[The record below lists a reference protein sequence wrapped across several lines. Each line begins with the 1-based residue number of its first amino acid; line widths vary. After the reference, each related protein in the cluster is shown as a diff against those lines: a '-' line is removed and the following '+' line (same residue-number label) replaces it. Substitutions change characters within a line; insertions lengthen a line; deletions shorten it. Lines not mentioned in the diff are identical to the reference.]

1 MTFEAIM
8 SDLKAGKYKPV
19 YFLMG
24 EEPFFIDLITD
35 HLAEH
40 VLTAEER
47 SFNQLVLYGR
57 DTDMKTIVSSARR
70 YPMMASRQVIIVR
83 EAQQLKNLEGLESY
97 MGALM
102 PSTVLV
108 FAYKYKKLDKR
119 TKLAK
124 LLAEKSVLLESDKLR
139 EDKVPAWI
147 MNYLKERDY
156 RADQKTASLLVDF
169 LGNDLGKIG
178 NELDKLMLVMPPGS
192 KEITAELIE
201 KNIGISK
208 DYNTFELT
216 RALATG
222 DLVKSGRIV
231 RYFAAN
237 PKNNPFILTIASL
250 FYYFTKVLLYHGL
263 ADKSRENVAR
273 ELGINPFFAG
283 EYVQA
288 ANQFPLAKTRMIIS
302 WLREYDL
309 KSKGGSMASEG
320 DLLRELIFKIT
331 H

>member
-1 MTFEAIM
+1 MTFEGIM
-8 SDLKAGKYKPV
+8 SDLKAAKYKPI

-35 HLAEH
+35 YLAEH
-40 VLTAEER
+40 VLNVEEK

-57 DTDMKTIVSSARR
+57 DTDMGTIVSSARR

-83 EAQQLKNLEGLESY
+83 EAQQLKNLDGLESY
-97 MGALM
+97 LSAPM
-102 PSTVLV
+102 PSTVIV
-108 FAYKYKKLDKR
+108 FAYKYKKVDKR

-124 LLAEKSVLLESDKLR
+124 LLAEKSVVLESDKLW

-147 MNYLKERDY
+147 MGYLKERDY
-156 RADQKTASLLVDF
+156 RIDQKAATLLVDF

-178 NELDKLMLVMPPGS
+178 NELDKLMIVVPLGS
-192 KEITAELIE
+192 KEITADLIE

-208 DYNTFELT
+208 DYNNFELT

-222 DLVKSGRIV
+222 DLVKSNRIV
-231 RYFAAN
+231 RYFSNN
-237 PKNNPFILTIASL
+237 PKNNPFILTISAL

-263 ADKSRENVAR
+263 ADKSKENVSR
-273 ELGINPFFAG
+273 ELGLKPFFVG
-283 EYVQA
+283 EYLQA
-288 ANQFPLAKTRMIIS
+288 ANHFPLTKTRLIIS

-320 DLLRELIFKIT
+320 DLLRELIFKIM

>member
-1 MTFEAIM
+1 MTFESIM
-8 SDLKAGKYKPV
+8 SDLKAAKYKPV

-24 EEPFFIDLITD
+24 EEPYFIDLVTD
-35 HLAEH
+35 YLAEH
-40 VLTAEER
+40 ALTPEER

-57 DTDMKTIVSSARR
+57 DTDMKMIVSSARR

-83 EAQQLKNLEGLESY
+83 EAQQLKSLEGLESY
-97 MGALM
+97 MSALM

-124 LLAEKSVLLESDKLR
+124 LLSENSVLMDSEKVR

-147 MNYLKERDY
+147 MSYLKERDC
-156 RADQKTASLLVDF
+156 RTDLKTATLLVDF

-192 KEITAELIE
+192 REITADLIE

-231 RYFAAN
+231 RYFATN
-237 PKNNPFILTIASL
+237 PKNNPFILTLASL
-250 FYYFTKVLLYHGL
+250 FYYFTKVLLCHGL
-263 ADKSRENVAR
+263 TDKSRENIAR

-283 EYVQA
+283 EYMQA
-288 ANQFPLAKTRMIIS
+288 ANRFPIDKTRMIIS

>member
-1 MTFEAIM
+1 MTFEGIM
-8 SDLKAGKYKPV
+8 SDLKAAKYKPV

-24 EEPFFIDLITD
+24 EEPFFIDLVTD
-35 HLAEH
+35 YLAEH

-57 DTDMKTIVSSARR
+57 DTDMKMIVSSARR

-83 EAQQLKNLEGLESY
+83 EAQQLKNMEGLESY
-97 MGALM
+97 LSAIMQ
-102 PSTVLV
+102 STVLV

-119 TKLAK
+119 TRLTK
-124 LLAEKSVLLESDKLR
+124 LLAEQSVLMESDKLR

-147 MNYLKERDY
+147 MGYLKERDY
-156 RADQKTASLLVDF
+156 RADQKTATLLVDF

-178 NELDKLMLVMPPGS
+178 NELDKLMLVLPSGS
-192 KEITAELIE
+192 KEITADLIE

-231 RYFAAN
+231 RYFATN

-250 FYYFTKVLLYHGL
+250 FYYFAKVLLYHGL
-263 ADKSRENVAR
+263 ADKSKENVVR
-273 ELGINPFFAG
+273 ELGINPYFAG
-283 EYVQA
+283 EYLQA
-288 ANQFPLAKTRMIIS
+288 ANQFSLAKTRMIIS

-309 KSKGGSMASEG
+309 KAKGGSMASEG

>member
-1 MTFEAIM
+1 MTFEAVM
-8 SDLKAGKYKPV
+8 SDLRAAKYKPV

-24 EEPFFIDLITD
+24 EEPYFIDLVTDYIT
-35 HLAEH
+35 EH
-40 VLTAEER
+40 ALSAEEK

-57 DTDMKTIVSSARR
+57 DTDIKLIVSSAKR

-83 EAQQLKNLEGLESY
+83 EAQQLRSLEGLEFY
-97 MGALM
+97 MSAPM

-124 LLAEKSVLLESDKLR
+124 LLAEKSVMLESDKLR

-147 MNYLKERDY
+147 LGYLKERGY
-156 RADQKTASLLVDF
+156 SSDQKTATLLVDF

-178 NELDKLMLVMPPGS
+178 NELDKLILVVPSGS
-192 KEITAELIE
+192 KVITADLIE

-208 DYNTFELT
+208 DYNSFELN

-231 RYFAAN
+231 RYFTNN

-250 FYYFTKVLLYHGL
+250 FYYFTKILLYHGL
-263 ADKSRENVAR
+263 ADKSKENVAR
-273 ELGINPFFAG
+273 ELGINPYFVG

-288 ANQFPLAKTRMIIS
+288 AGQFPLAKTRKIIS

-309 KSKGGSMASEG
+309 KSKGGSMASDG

>member
-1 MTFEAIM
+1 MTFEGIM
-8 SDLKAGKYKPV
+8 SDLKAAKYAPV

-24 EEPFFIDLITD
+24 EEPFFIDHITD
-35 HLAEH
+35 YITEH

-57 DTDMKTIVSSARR
+57 DTDMKSIVSSARR

-83 EAQQLKNLEGLESY
+83 EAQQLKNLDGLESY
-97 MGALM
+97 LAAIM

-119 TKLAK
+119 TKLVK
-124 LLAEKSVLLESDKLR
+124 LLDEKSILLVSDKLR

-147 MNYLKERDY
+147 ISYLKERDY
-156 RADQKTASLLVDF
+156 RTDQKTATLLVDF

-178 NELDKLMLVMPPGS
+178 NELDKLMLVVPSGS
-192 KEITAELIE
+192 KDITPDLVE

-222 DLVKSGRIV
+222 DLVRSGRIV
-231 RYFAAN
+231 RYFAVN
-237 PKNNPFILTIASL
+237 PKNNPFVLTLSSL

-263 ADKSRENVAR
+263 ADKSRDNVAR
-273 ELGINPFFAG
+273 ELGISPYFAG
-283 EYVQA
+283 EYIQA
-288 ANQFPLAKTRMIIS
+288 ASQFPLGKTRRIIS

-309 KSKGGSMASEG
+309 KAKGGSLASEG

>member
-1 MTFEAIM
+1 MTFEAVM
-8 SDLKAGKYKPV
+8 SDLKAAKYKPV

-24 EEPFFIDLITD
+24 EEPYFIDLVTDYIT
-35 HLAEH
+35 EH
-40 VLTAEER
+40 VLSAEEK

-57 DTDMKTIVSSARR
+57 DTDIKLIVSSAKR

-83 EAQQLKNLEGLESY
+83 EAQQLRSLEGLEFY
-97 MGALM
+97 MSAPM

-124 LLAEKSVLLESDKLR
+124 LLGEKSVMLESDKLR

-147 MNYLKERDY
+147 MGYLKERGY
-156 RADQKTASLLVDF
+156 SSDQKTATLLVDF

-178 NELDKLMLVMPPGS
+178 NELDKLILVVPSGS
-192 KEITAELIE
+192 KVITADLIE

-208 DYNTFELT
+208 DYNSFELN

-231 RYFAAN
+231 RYFTNN

-250 FYYFTKVLLYHGL
+250 FYYFTKILL
-263 ADKSRENVAR
+263 V
-273 ELGINPFFAG
+273 
-283 EYVQA
+283 
-288 ANQFPLAKTRMIIS
+288 S
-302 WLREYDL
+302 WI
-309 KSKGGSMASEG
+309 GG
-320 DLLRELIFKIT
+320 
-331 H
+331 

>member
-1 MTFEAIM
+1 MTFEEILT
-8 SDLKAGKYKPV
+8 DLKAGKYKPI
-19 YFLMG
+19 YFLTG
-24 EEPFFIDLITD
+24 EEPYFIDLVTD
-35 HLAEH
+35 YLTDH
-40 VLTAEER
+40 VLTAEEK

-57 DTDMKTIVSSARR
+57 DTDMKMIVSSARR

-97 MGALM
+97 LNAPM

-108 FAYKYKKLDKR
+108 IAYKYKKLDKR

-124 LLAEKSVLLESDKLR
+124 LIGEKGVVLESAKLF
-139 EDKVPAWI
+139 ENKVPAWI
-147 MNYLKERDY
+147 HGYFKERGY
-156 RADQKTASLLVDF
+156 SVDQKSATLLVDF
-169 LGNDLGKIG
+169 LGNDLGKIC
-178 NELDKLMLVMPPGS
+178 NELDKLILIVPSGS
-192 KEITAELIE
+192 KQITADLIE

-208 DYNTFELT
+208 DYNSFELS

-231 RYFAAN
+231 NYFISN
-237 PKNNPFILTIASL
+237 PKNNPFILIVASL
-250 FYYFTKVLLYHGL
+250 FSYFTKVLLYHGL
-263 ADKSRENVAR
+263 ADKSADNVAR
-273 ELGINPFFAG
+273 EFGIKPYFVA

-288 ANQFPLAKTRMIIS
+288 ANRFPFTKTKMIIS

-309 KSKGGSMASEG
+309 KSKGRSMASDG

>member
-1 MTFEAIM
+1 MNFEGIM
-8 SDLKAGKYKPV
+8 ADLKAAKYKPV

-24 EEPFFIDLITD
+24 EEPFFIDQIAD
-35 HLAEH
+35 YIAEH
-40 VLTAEER
+40 VLAVEER

-57 DTDMKTIVSSARR
+57 DTDMKTVVSSARR

-83 EAQQLKNLEGLESY
+83 EAQQLKNLEGLETY
-97 MGALM
+97 LTAPM

-108 FAYKYKKLDKR
+108 LAYKYKKLDKR

-124 LLAEKSVLLESDKLR
+124 LLTEKSVVLESDRLR

-156 RADQKTASLLVDF
+156 RADQKTATLLVDF

-178 NELDKLMLVMPPGS
+178 NELDKLLIVVPSGS
-192 KEITAELIE
+192 REITADLIE

-222 DLVKSGRIV
+222 DLVKSNKIV
-231 RYFAAN
+231 RYFCNN

-263 ADKSRENVAR
+263 VDKSKENVAR
-273 ELGINPFFAG
+273 ELGINPFFVG
-283 EYVQA
+283 EYLQA
-288 ANQFPLAKTRMIIS
+288 ANQFSFTRTRLIIS

>member
-1 MTFEAIM
+1 MTFEGIM
-8 SDLKAGKYKPV
+8 SDLKAAKYKPV

-35 HLAEH
+35 YLAEH

-57 DTDMKTIVSSARR
+57 DTDMKMIVSSARR

-97 MGALM
+97 LASVM

-124 LLAEKSVLLESDKLR
+124 LLAEKCVLLESDKLR
-139 EDKVPAWI
+139 EDKVPSWI
-147 MNYLKERDY
+147 IGYLKERDY
-156 RADQKTASLLVDF
+156 RADQKTATLLVDF
-169 LGNDLGKIG
+169 LGNDLGKIE
-178 NELDKLMLVMPPGS
+178 NELDKLMLVVPTGS
-192 KEITAELIE
+192 KEITPDLVE

-222 DLVKSGRIV
+222 DLLKSGRIV
-231 RYFAAN
+231 RYFANN
-237 PKNNPFILTIASL
+237 PKNNPFILTLASL

-263 ADKSRENVAR
+263 ADKSKENVAR

-288 ANQFPLAKTRMIIS
+288 ASQFPLVKTRRIIS

-309 KSKGGSMASEG
+309 KAKGGSMASEG

>member
-8 SDLKAGKYKPV
+8 TDLKAGKYKPV
-19 YFLMG
+19 YFLTG
-24 EEPFFIDLITD
+24 EEPYFIDLVSDYLT
-35 HLAEH
+35 EH
-40 VLTAEER
+40 VLTAEEK

-57 DTDMKTIVSSARR
+57 DTDMKMIVSSARR

-97 MGALM
+97 LNAPML
-102 PSTVLV
+102 STVLV
-108 FAYKYKKLDKR
+108 IAYKYKKVDKR

-124 LLAEKSVLLESDKLR
+124 LLGEKGVFLDSEKIY

-147 MNYLKERDY
+147 IGYLKERGY
-156 RADQKTASLLVDF
+156 KTDHKSATLLVDF

-178 NELDKLMLVMPPGS
+178 NELDKLILVIPSGS

-208 DYNTFELT
+208 DYNSFELN

-231 RYFAAN
+231 RYFTNN
-237 PKNNPFILTIASL
+237 PKNNPLLVILASL
-250 FYYFTKVLLYHGL
+250 LYFFIRVLLYHSL

-273 ELGINPFFAG
+273 ELGVNPYFVN

-288 ANQFPLAKTRMIIS
+288 ANRFSLAKTKMIIS

-309 KSKGGSMASEG
+309 KSKGRSMASDG
-320 DLLRELIFKIT
+320 DLLRELVFKIT

>member
-1 MTFEAIM
+1 MTFEGIM
-8 SDLKAGKYKPV
+8 SDLKAAKYKPV

-24 EEPFFIDLITD
+24 EEPFFIDLIAD
-35 HLAEH
+35 FLAEH

-57 DTDMKTIVSSARR
+57 DTDMKMIVSSARR

-83 EAQQLKNLEGLESY
+83 EAQQLKNMEGLESY
-97 MGALM
+97 LTAIM

-147 MNYLKERDY
+147 MGYLKERDY
-156 RADQKTASLLVDF
+156 RADQKTATLLVDF

-178 NELDKLMLVMPPGS
+178 NELDKLMLVVPSGS
-192 KEITAELIE
+192 KEITADLIE

-231 RYFAAN
+231 RYFATN

-250 FYYFTKVLLYHGL
+250 FYYFAKVLLYHGL
-263 ADKSRENVAR
+263 ADKSKENVAR
-273 ELGINPFFAG
+273 ELGIHPFFAG

-288 ANQFPLAKTRMIIS
+288 ANQFPIAKTRLIIS

-309 KSKGGSMASEG
+309 KAKGGSMASEG

>member
-1 MTFEAIM
+1 MTFEGIM
-8 SDLKAGKYKPV
+8 SDLKAARYKPV

-35 HLAEH
+35 YLAEH

-57 DTDMKTIVSSARR
+57 DTDMKMIVSSARR
-70 YPMMASRQVIIVR
+70 YPMMASHQVIIVR
-83 EAQQLKNLEGLESY
+83 EAQQLKNMEGLESY
-97 MGALM
+97 LTAIM

-108 FAYKYKKLDKR
+108 FAYKYKKIDKR

-147 MNYLKERDY
+147 MSYLKEKDY

-178 NELDKLMLVMPPGS
+178 NELDKLMLVVPSGA
-192 KEITAELIE
+192 KEITADLIE

-216 RALATG
+216 RSLATS
-222 DLVKSGRIV
+222 DLVKAGRIV
-231 RYFAAN
+231 RYFATN

-263 ADKSRENVAR
+263 SDKSKENVAR
-273 ELGINPFFAG
+273 ELGINPYFTG

-288 ANQFPLAKTRMIIS
+288 ANQFSFAKTRMIIS

-309 KSKGGSMASEG
+309 KAKGGSMASEG
-320 DLLRELIFKIT
+320 DLLRELVFKIT

>member
-8 SDLKAGKYKPV
+8 SDLKAAKYKPV

-24 EEPFFIDLITD
+24 EEPYFIDLVTD
-35 HLAEH
+35 YVAEH
-40 VLTAEER
+40 VLSAEER

-57 DTDMKTIVSSARR
+57 DTDLEMIVSSARR

-83 EAQQLKNLEGLESY
+83 EAQHLKNMDVLESY
-97 MGALM
+97 MAAPM
-102 PSTVLV
+102 PSTVLI
-108 FAYKYKKLDKR
+108 FAYKYKKIDKR

-124 LLAEKSVLLESDKLR
+124 LLAEKSVMLESDKLR
-139 EDKVPAWI
+139 EDKVGAWI
-147 MNYLKERDY
+147 QGYLKERDY

-178 NELDKLMLVMPPGS
+178 NELDKLMLVVPSGS
-192 KEITAELIE
+192 KDITADLIE

-231 RYFAAN
+231 RYFTTH
-237 PKNNPFILTIASL
+237 PKNNPIVLTLASL

-263 ADKSRENVAR
+263 ADKSKENVAR
-273 ELGINPFFAG
+273 ELGINPFFAS
-283 EYVQA
+283 EYMQA
-288 ANQFPLAKTRMIIS
+288 ARQFPMAKTLLIIS

>member
-1 MTFEAIM
+1 MTFEGIM
-8 SDLKAGKYKPV
+8 SDLKAARYKPV

-24 EEPFFIDLITD
+24 EEPFFIDLVTD
-35 HLAEH
+35 YLAEH

-57 DTDMKTIVSSARR
+57 DTDMKMIVSSARR

-83 EAQQLKNLEGLESY
+83 EAQQLKNMEGLESY
-97 MGALM
+97 LTAHM

-124 LLAEKSVLLESDKLR
+124 LLSEKSVLLESDKLR

-147 MNYLKERDY
+147 MGYLKERDY
-156 RADQKTASLLVDF
+156 RADQKTATLLVDF

-178 NELDKLMLVMPPGS
+178 NELDKLMLVVPSGS
-192 KEITAELIE
+192 KEITADLIE

-216 RALATG
+216 RSLATG
-222 DLVKSGRIV
+222 DLLKSGRIV
-231 RYFAAN
+231 RYFATN
-237 PKNNPFILTIASL
+237 PKNNPFVLTIASL
-250 FYYFTKVLLYHGL
+250 FYYFAKVLLYHGL
-263 ADKSRENVAR
+263 ADKSKENVAR

-309 KSKGGSMASEG
+309 KAKGGSMASEG
-320 DLLRELIFKIT
+320 DLLRELVFKIT

>member
-1 MTFEAIM
+1 MTFEAII
-8 SDLKAGKYKPV
+8 SDLKAAKYESV

-24 EEPFFIDLITD
+24 EEPFFIDQVTD
-35 HLAEH
+35 YLAGH
-40 VLTAEER
+40 VLSPEEK
-47 SFNQLVLYGR
+47 SFNQVILYGR

-97 MGALM
+97 MAAPM

-119 TKLAK
+119 TKLSR
-124 LLAEKSVLLESDKLR
+124 LLAEKSIVLESDKLR
-139 EDKVPAWI
+139 EDRVPAWI
-147 MNYLKERDY
+147 INYLKERNY
-156 RADQKTASLLVDF
+156 RADQKTATLLVDF

-178 NELDKLMLVMPPGS
+178 NELDKLMLVIPAGS
-192 KEITAELIE
+192 KEITADLIE

-222 DLVKSGRIV
+222 DLVKANRIV
-231 RYFAAN
+231 RYFISN
-237 PKNNPFILTIASL
+237 PKNNPFILTLSSL

-263 ADKSRENVAR
+263 ADKSKENVAR
-273 ELGINPFFAG
+273 ELGINPYFAG
-283 EYVQA
+283 EYLQA
-288 ANQFPLAKTRMIIS
+288 ANQFSLAKTRMIIS

-320 DLLRELIFKIT
+320 DHLRELIFKIT

>member
-1 MTFEAIM
+1 MTFEGIM
-8 SDLKAGKYKPV
+8 SDLKAAKYRPV

-35 HLAEH
+35 YLAEH

-57 DTDMKTIVSSARR
+57 DTDMKMIVSSARR

-83 EAQQLKNLEGLESY
+83 EAQQLKNLDGLESY
-97 MGALM
+97 LTACM

-119 TKLAK
+119 TKLVK

-147 MNYLKERDY
+147 ISYLKERDY
-156 RADQKTASLLVDF
+156 RADQKTATLLVDF

-178 NELDKLMLVMPPGS
+178 NELDKLILVVPSGS
-192 KEITAELIE
+192 KEITPDLVE

-222 DLVKSGRIV
+222 DLLKSGRIV
-231 RYFAAN
+231 RYFATN

-263 ADKSRENVAR
+263 ADKSKENVAR
-273 ELGINPFFAG
+273 ELGIHPFFAG

-288 ANQFPLAKTRMIIS
+288 ASQFPLVKTRRIIS

-309 KSKGGSMASEG
+309 KAKGGSMASEG

>member
-1 MTFEAIM
+1 MTFEGIM
-8 SDLKAGKYKPV
+8 SDLKAAKYKPL

-35 HLAEH
+35 YLAEH

-57 DTDMKTIVSSARR
+57 DTDMKMVVSSARR

-83 EAQQLKNLEGLESY
+83 EAQQLKNMEGLESY
-97 MGALM
+97 LTAIM

-108 FAYKYKKLDKR
+108 FAYKYKKIDKR

-147 MNYLKERDY
+147 MGYLKERDY
-156 RADQKTASLLVDF
+156 RADQKTATLLVDF

-178 NELDKLMLVMPPGS
+178 NELDKLMLVVPSGS
-192 KEITAELIE
+192 KEITADLIE

-216 RALATG
+216 RALAAG

-231 RYFAAN
+231 RYFATN

-250 FYYFTKVLLYHGL
+250 FYYFAKVLLYHGL
-263 ADKSRENVAR
+263 TDKSKENVAR

-309 KSKGGSMASEG
+309 KAKGGSMASEG
-320 DLLRELIFKIT
+320 DLLRELVFKIT

>member
-1 MTFEAIM
+1 MTFEAVM
-8 SDLKAGKYKPV
+8 SDLKAANYKPV

-24 EEPFFIDLITD
+24 EEPYFIDMVTD
-35 HLAEH
+35 YISEH
-40 VLTAEER
+40 VLSAEER

-57 DTDMKTIVSSARR
+57 DTDIKLIVSSAKR

-83 EAQQLKNLEGLESY
+83 EAQQLRSLEGLEFY
-97 MGALM
+97 MSAPM

-124 LLAEKSVLLESDKLR
+124 LLAEKSVILESDKLR

-147 MNYLKERDY
+147 LGYLKERGY
-156 RADQKTASLLVDF
+156 SSDQKTATLLVDF

-178 NELDKLMLVMPPGS
+178 NELDKLILVVPAGS
-192 KEITAELIE
+192 KVITAELIE

-208 DYNTFELT
+208 DYNSFELN

-231 RYFAAN
+231 RYFTNN

-250 FYYFTKVLLYHGL
+250 FYYFTKILLYHGL
-263 ADKSRENVAR
+263 ADKSKENVAR
-273 ELGINPFFAG
+273 ELGINPYFVG

-288 ANQFPLAKTRMIIS
+288 AGQFPLAKTRKIIS

-309 KSKGGSMASEG
+309 KSKGGSMASDG

>member
-1 MTFEAIM
+1 MTFEGIM
-8 SDLKAGKYKPV
+8 PELKAAKYKPV

-24 EEPFFIDLITD
+24 EEPYFIDLVTD
-35 HLAEH
+35 YLTEH
-40 VLTAEER
+40 VLTAEEK

-57 DTDMKTIVSSARR
+57 DTDMKMIVSSARR

-83 EAQQLKNLEGLESY
+83 EAQQLKNLDGLESY
-97 MGALM
+97 LTAPML
-102 PSTVLV
+102 STVLV

-124 LLAEKSVLLESDKLR
+124 LIGEKSVVLESDKLR

-147 MNYLKERDY
+147 IGYLKERNY
-156 RADQKTASLLVDF
+156 STDQKTATLLVDF

-178 NELDKLMLVMPPGS
+178 NELDKLMVVVPEGLNQ
-192 KEITAELIE
+192 ITADLIE

-222 DLVKSGRIV
+222 DLVKANRIV
-231 RYFAAN
+231 NYFSTH

-263 ADKSRENVAR
+263 SDKSRENVAR

-283 EYVQA
+283 EYMQA
-288 ANQFPLAKTRMIIS
+288 GNQFPLAKTRMIIW

-309 KSKGGSMASEG
+309 KAKGGSMASEG

>member
-1 MTFEAIM
+1 MNFEGIM
-8 SDLKAGKYKPV
+8 LDLRAAKYKPV

-35 HLAEH
+35 YLAEH

-57 DTDMKTIVSSARR
+57 DTDMKMIISSARR
-70 YPMMASRQVIIVR
+70 YPMMASCQVIIVR

-97 MGALM
+97 LNALM
-102 PSTVLV
+102 PTTVLV

-139 EDKVPAWI
+139 EDRVPAWI
-147 MNYLKERDY
+147 MGYLKERDY
-156 RADQKTASLLVDF
+156 RADQKTATLLVDF

-178 NELDKLMLVMPPGS
+178 NELDKLMLVVPSGS
-192 KEITAELIE
+192 KEITADLIE

-216 RALATG
+216 RALATA

-231 RYFAAN
+231 RYFATN
-237 PKNNPFILTIASL
+237 PKNNPFILTLASL
-250 FYYFTKVLLYHGL
+250 FYYFTKVLLCHGL
-263 ADKSRENVAR
+263 ADKSKENVAR

-288 ANQFPLAKTRMIIS
+288 ANQYSLAKTRMIIS